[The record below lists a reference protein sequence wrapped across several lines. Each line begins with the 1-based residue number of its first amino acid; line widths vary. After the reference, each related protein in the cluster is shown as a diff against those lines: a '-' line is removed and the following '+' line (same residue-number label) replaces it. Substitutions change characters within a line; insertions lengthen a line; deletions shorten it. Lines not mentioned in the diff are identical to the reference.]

1 MDGSQSILAG
11 MNRTLTSMLVVF
23 LCAFTILS
31 QAQVKDERLMTDADY
46 KTFLLQVE
54 AAIPKWET
62 ELKNIDL
69 EKVPQISYSR
79 GKSIVDQR
87 DLGLVEVSNIRTY
100 IALQQH
106 KRSVSGEL
114 ALFGFLQSLYD
125 IGQEIV
131 WEEDFSG
138 LTLTHFEK
146 YAPELSSL
154 EIRINNDAMARVALL
169 EKSTCT
175 K

>member
-1 MDGSQSILAG
+1 MIAALSCSQKTMTGPAQYPGISVG
-11 MNRTLTSMLVVF
+11 VPNLTRGLM
-23 LCAFTILS
+23 
-31 QAQVKDERLMTDADY
+31 RLY